1 LKAKL
6 EDYFRK
12 ILRKYTMLHQK
23 MFQEIKKKMFDRF
36 KKVEKYLAFILSLIG
51 VLMNITIFF

>member
-1 LKAKL
+1 
-6 EDYFRK
+6 
-12 ILRKYTMLHQK
+12 MLHQK